1 MDFQPIF
8 HKQADKSKGEIL
20 PTVWYASI
28 MEATS
33 IQQAIMSKT
42 VLLAEKPIAKSVPS
56 PSPARILLP

>member
-8 HKQADKSKGEIL
+8 HKKADNSTGEVL

-33 IQQAIMSKT
+33 IQQAIMSKA

-56 PSPARILLP
+56 PSPARKTLP